1 MKTIVTSQM
10 PVLALEIDQEGTV
23 AQKSMQLTRQGQLD
37 NTLLDA
43 LYPGIRV
50 ATVEI
55 PGSELDDYGRAKV
68 EQALATFTVGGVEFR
83 LIGASGSAKNGKYY
97 AVSKEFEK
105 PIAERFQQWPEAAIT
120 YFGILISPCKVRVEE
135 PDMRVLVVEDHTLG
149 TNDCRGWVRRS
160 LFEKLGLPARHF
172 YQFRLAFNRTQA
184 KGSFKVMEDDAA
196 DHISADIILPKS
208 SMKPAL
214 PEKSSWVK
222 LCFGDAQM
230 FRGPIVLG
238 IREVSR
244 ELEYE
249 SSYTLLTHA
258 PESTIDLEV
267 LPHALQQVRTL
278 KTTVE
283 ENNFDELFRLLGTSR
298 TSRPAHGDE
307 GATEDGEYTSA
318 ERTVVEAVLKA
329 DGSGQLVK
337 FPFINNQLQR
347 ILCRWAYKLA
357 TAGGFKLPAFALA
370 DDGYLVLDNGRV
382 YSGSDWIPEGHA
394 ITSLGSRRLLEVRY
408 PIRAKDDLLPLK
420 KLDAPDTVAR
430 LMNDLYRQGCSMSE
444 PEAVERIV
452 IGQLRLEHTIT
463 LHSTTAAKNGGDYD
477 FDTVCVVE
485 ESRFPRWVEDR
496 FNHRETFSNEKDKRK
511 KKRSAWWNLPQVAVS
526 AKGNEIGII
535 TDLMSSCLASGRPDL
550 AELLAKELQAALD
563 ALKHGTMPNQDV
575 IVSVRKQV
583 ITAPWLRL
591 KDEKRVGA
599 LPVHLTVTPTDK
611 IGKLY
616 NLIRKELDDFFSDV
630 RPLADFRGL
639 IVNGQF
645 DREMYKEAGQ
655 IATVYG
661 VNIGLIMKKREKY
674 QQEVADA
681 QAALNT
687 CDLDDVAERRK
698 AFSRRNKAK
707 AALHWYEERSR
718 QEMRNMIHLVRK
730 WAERKSANAFDW
742 LAALYAITCKGSKS
756 TGSIVFYAFPQEL
769 VNMIAERTGGR
780 PVTVA
785 IPDLVDGDVCIDDE
799 GNVYLVEQVDDGQ
812 GQILERETFLMQ
824 VTRDGDLIYDHGR
837 PQRIHAVEFEAGR
850 VEVRD
855 GKLDLPGSKLKPKVQ
870 KPKPGDAK

>member
-1 MKTIVTSQM
+1 MKTIVTSQL

-37 NTLLDA
+37 NTLLDV

-55 PGSELDDYGRAKV
+55 PGNELDDYGRAKV
-68 EQALATFTVGGVEFR
+68 EQALAKFTVGGVEFR

-135 PDMRVLVVEDHTLG
+135 PDVRVLVVEDHTLG
-149 TNDCRGWVRRS
+149 TNDCRGWIRRS
-160 LFEKLGLPARHF
+160 LFEKLNLPARHF

-184 KGSFKVMEDDAA
+184 KGSFKVVENDAA
-196 DHISADIILPKS
+196 DHLSADIILPKS

-214 PEKSSWVK
+214 PEKSTWVK
-222 LCFGDAQM
+222 LCFGDAQL

-244 ELEYE
+244 ELEYD

-267 LPHALQQVRTL
+267 LPHALQQVETL

-283 ENNFDELFRLLGTSR
+283 ENNFDELFRLLGTSK
-298 TSRPAHGDE
+298 TSRPVRGDE
-307 GATEDGEYTSA
+307 DATEDGEYTSA

-347 ILCRWAYKLA
+347 ILCRWAYKLG

-382 YSGSDWIPEGHA
+382 HSGSDWMPEGHA

-430 LMNDLYRQGCSMSE
+430 LMNDLKRQGCSMSE

-452 IGQLRLEHTIT
+452 IGQLRLDHTIT
-463 LHSTTAAKNGGDYD
+463 LHSKTAARNGGDYD

-485 ESRFPRWVEDR
+485 DSRFPRWVEDR

-575 IVSVRKQV
+575 IISVRKQV

-591 KDEKRVGA
+591 KDEKRVGS
-599 LPVHLTVTPTDK
+599 LPLHLTVNPMDK

-616 NLIRKELDDFFSDV
+616 NVIRKELDDFFSDV

-639 IVNGQF
+639 MVNGRF

-661 VNIGLIMKKREKY
+661 VNIGLILKKREKY

-681 QAALNT
+681 QAALNA
-687 CDLDDVAERRK
+687 CDLDNVVERRK
-698 AFSRRNKAK
+698 AFKRRNKAK

-785 IPDLVDGDVCIDDE
+785 IPDLVDGDVYIDDD

-837 PQRIHAVEFEAGR
+837 PQRIHAVEFEPGR
-850 VEVRD
+850 AEVRD
-855 GKLDLPGSKLKPKVQ
+855 GKLELPGSKLKPKVQ
-870 KPKPGDAK
+870 KPKPDDDK